1 MPFSSY
7 TCEPK
12 DIPMDIS
19 YLFAGLEFDFLRLTS
34 FWVKLYARK
43 PMKMLMD
50 KDVEQLDW

>member
-50 KDVEQLDW
+50 KDVEQLD